1 MQTKFRFTNAAIKA
15 LPAQQREAGATELE
29 FSDTEVIGLKL
40 LSGKSQGSKRFLLRY
55 TLQGKKRSIALGR
68 FGDIDVSQ
76 ARTIA
81 RKYKAMLAEGIDPV
95 AERDSY
101 KTEPTLSEFF
111 WQTFL
116 PHLKTIGKRSISS
129 DIQRFKHNIEPRF
142 GAMRYR
148 QLKAMDVLQLQ
159 SEMVHPNNPQQTAYA
174 PSTANR
180 VLAQLKTMGS
190 YAVRWGILDTNEAA
204 KIKLLKED
212 NARTR
217 FLSIEEMKR
226 VIEVALQDRNQ
237 AAGSFIAM
245 LYLTGARKSEVLL
258 AKWEHVNWEDKTL
271 FVPLTKNGK
280 SRIIYLSTL
289 AIDILEKL
297 PRIAGNPYVFASQH
311 IRCQGKPIGEPRCAY
326 ERVLQ
331 KAGIEDRDEVCF
343 HTARH
348 SVASALV
355 SSGQYSLY
363 DVKAQLAHASIQ
375 SSQRYAKLTSERS
388 RNISEGLSS
397 LIQAE

>member
-116 PHLKTIGKRSISS
+116 PHLKTIGKRSINS

-280 SRIIYLSTL
+280 
-289 AIDILEKL
+289 
-297 PRIAGNPYVFASQH
+297 
-311 IRCQGKPIGEPRCAY
+311 
-326 ERVLQ
+326 
-331 KAGIEDRDEVCF
+331 
-343 HTARH
+343 
-348 SVASALV
+348 
-355 SSGQYSLY
+355 
-363 DVKAQLAHASIQ
+363 
-375 SSQRYAKLTSERS
+375 
-388 RNISEGLSS
+388 
-397 LIQAE
+397 

>member
-40 LSGKSQGSKRFLLRY
+40 LSGKRQGSKRFLLRY

-116 PHLKTIGKRSISS
+116 PHLKTIGKRSINS

-180 VLAQLKTMGS
+180 VL
-190 YAVRWGILDTNEAA
+190 
-204 KIKLLKED
+204 KIKRLKED

-217 FLSIEEMKR
+217 FL
-226 VIEVALQDRNQ
+226 
-237 AAGSFIAM
+237 
-245 LYLTGARKSEVLL
+245 
-258 AKWEHVNWEDKTL
+258 
-271 FVPLTKNGK
+271 
-280 SRIIYLSTL
+280 
-289 AIDILEKL
+289 
-297 PRIAGNPYVFASQH
+297 
-311 IRCQGKPIGEPRCAY
+311 
-326 ERVLQ
+326 
-331 KAGIEDRDEVCF
+331 
-343 HTARH
+343 
-348 SVASALV
+348 
-355 SSGQYSLY
+355 
-363 DVKAQLAHASIQ
+363 
-375 SSQRYAKLTSERS
+375 
-388 RNISEGLSS
+388 
-397 LIQAE
+397 

>member
-95 AERDSY
+95 AEQDSY

-116 PHLKTIGKRSISS
+116 PHLKTIGKRSINS

-142 GAMRYR
+142 GAMCYR

-159 SEMVHPNNPQQTAYA
+159 SEMVHPNNPSADGLRTEYCQPCAG
-174 PSTANR
+174 P
-180 VLAQLKTMGS
+180 VKDHGQLCGALGHS
-190 YAVRWGILDTNEAA
+190 GHQRGGQDQAVEGGQCQ
-204 KIKLLKED
+204 
-212 NARTR
+212 NA
-217 FLSIEEMKR
+217 
-226 VIEVALQDRNQ
+226 
-237 AAGSFIAM
+237 
-245 LYLTGARKSEVLL
+245 
-258 AKWEHVNWEDKTL
+258 
-271 FVPLTKNGK
+271 
-280 SRIIYLSTL
+280 
-289 AIDILEKL
+289 L
-297 PRIAGNPYVFASQH
+297 PIN
-311 IRCQGKPIGEPRCAY
+311 
-326 ERVLQ
+326 
-331 KAGIEDRDEVCF
+331 
-343 HTARH
+343 
-348 SVASALV
+348 
-355 SSGQYSLY
+355 
-363 DVKAQLAHASIQ
+363 
-375 SSQRYAKLTSERS
+375 
-388 RNISEGLSS
+388 
-397 LIQAE
+397 